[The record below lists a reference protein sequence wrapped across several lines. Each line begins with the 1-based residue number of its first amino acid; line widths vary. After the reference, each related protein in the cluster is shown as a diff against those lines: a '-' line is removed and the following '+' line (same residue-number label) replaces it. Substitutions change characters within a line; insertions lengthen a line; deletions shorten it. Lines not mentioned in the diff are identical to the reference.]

1 MGKTERILW
10 TKPKR
15 YITLLVYD
23 DDSIEG
29 EGDRIELKKLD
40 DYYRIGWRY
49 VRSETFDKSDKV
61 ALPARQVKMVVLE
74 KDESEEDAIAFR
86 KRVK

>member
-40 DYYRIGWRY
+40 DYYRIGWRH
-49 VRSETFDKSDKV
+49 VRCETFDKSDKV